1 MIMSFTID
9 RRFVLSLR
17 ENSKIKCLNSGL
29 SINYDKRKHNWE
41 FLKNLKSQ
49 AKKNACIKCT

>member
-1 MIMSFTID
+1 MIMSFTRQKIN
-9 RRFVLSLR
+9 VLSLR

-49 AKKNACIKCT
+49 A